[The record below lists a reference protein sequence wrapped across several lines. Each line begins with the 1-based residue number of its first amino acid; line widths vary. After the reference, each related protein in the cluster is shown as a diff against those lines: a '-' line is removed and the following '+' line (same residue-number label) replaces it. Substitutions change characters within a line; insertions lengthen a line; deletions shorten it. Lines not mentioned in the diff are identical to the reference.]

1 MRKSPALPR
10 ILVLTSTFPRW
21 RGDTE
26 PPFVL
31 ELCRRLTEHFHIH
44 ILAPHAAGAQPET
57 PFDGMRVTRYRYFFP
72 RWEKLAYRGGILENL
87 KQNRSRY
94 ALIPFFLL
102 FQSLAIQKLLRRF
115 PFDIIHAHWIIP
127 QGACAVLTS
136 HLHRAGPPL
145 LCTSH
150 GGDLYGLNSKP
161 IVWLKRRVLD
171 KAEAVTTVSRKMR
184 DDVGSLRIDPGKI
197 HVIPMGVDVQT
208 RFIPSVRKKTTKSLL
223 FVGRVVEKKGLRYL
237 IAALPKIIEKHPDA
251 KLRVAGDGQELNAM
265 KKLASDLGV
274 TGHVHF
280 LGAVTNEALPGL
292 YQTSDVVVFPSIV
305 ATGGDREGFGLVL
318 VEALGCECAVV
329 ATDLPATR
337 DIIQDGETAF
347 IVRQKDARQIADKVV
362 QLLNDP
368 ELRNS
373 LGAMGRQHVAQRF
386 DWTAIAAQYRDLIH
400 SVIRNYSAYG
410 HIEHKST

>member
-1 MRKSPALPR
+1 
-10 ILVLTSTFPRW
+10 VLTSTFPRW

-31 ELCRRLTEHFHIH
+31 ELCRRLTKHFKIH
-44 ILAPHAAGAQPET
+44 ILAPHAAGAQFET
-57 PFDGMRVTRYRYFFP
+57 LFDDMRVTRYRYFFP

-87 KQNRSRY
+87 KQNRCRY

-102 FQSLAIQKLLRRF
+102 FQTLAFQKLLRRYQ
-115 PFDIIHAHWIIP
+115 FDLIHAHWIIP

-150 GGDLYGLNSKP
+150 GGDLYGLSSKP
-161 IVWLKRRVLD
+161 MVWLKRRVLSRA
-171 KAEAVTTVSRKMR
+171 KAITTVSRKMR
-184 DDVGSLRIDPGKI
+184 DDIGSLGIDYGKI
-197 HVIPMGVDVQT
+197 HVIPMGVDLQT
-208 RFIPSVRKKTTKSLL
+208 RFVPTVRQKTIKSLL
-223 FVGRVVEKKGLRYL
+223 FVGRVVEKKGLRFL
-237 IAALPKIIEKHPDA
+237 IAALPDILEKHPGA
-251 KLRVAGDGQELNAM
+251 QLRVAGDGQELNAM

-274 TGHVHF
+274 AGHIHF
-280 LGAVTNEALPGL
+280 LGAVTNEALPSL

-329 ATDLPATR
+329 ATNLPATR
-337 DIIQDGETAF
+337 DIIQDGETALV
-347 IVRQKDARQIADKVV
+347 VRQKDARIIADKVV

-368 ELRNS
+368 ELRNTM
-373 LGAMGRQHVAQRF
+373 GVRGRQHVLQRF
-386 DWTAIAAQYRDLIH
+386 DWAAISAQYSDLIH
-400 SVIRNYSAYG
+400 SVIRNYPTDGYIA
-410 HIEHKST
+410 HKTK